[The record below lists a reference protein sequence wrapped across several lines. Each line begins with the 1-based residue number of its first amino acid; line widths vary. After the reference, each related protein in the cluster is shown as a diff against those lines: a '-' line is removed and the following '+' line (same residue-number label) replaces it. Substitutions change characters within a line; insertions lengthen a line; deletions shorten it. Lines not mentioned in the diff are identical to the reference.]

1 MDIVE
6 FLETQCGCKLLECQ
20 KAFVRDV
27 YKVYKEHGDIR
38 IVMRK
43 DKNMRNF
50 HTYLKQNNLPIAK
63 ELLSN
68 GTTIDCNK

>member
-20 KAFVRDV
+20 KVFLRDV
-27 YKVYKEHGDIR
+27 YKIYKERGDLR

-43 DKNMRNF
+43 NEGQNNF
-50 HTYLKQNNLPIAK
+50 YTYLKQNNLPIAK